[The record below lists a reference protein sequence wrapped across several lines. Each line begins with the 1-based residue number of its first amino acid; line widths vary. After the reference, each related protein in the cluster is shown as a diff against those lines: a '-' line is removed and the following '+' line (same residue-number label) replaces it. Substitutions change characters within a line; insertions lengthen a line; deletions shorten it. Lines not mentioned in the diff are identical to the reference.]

1 MTYSKDNPKV
11 LVISHNVFSGT
22 GNMGRTM
29 KDFLS
34 CVPPQNLAQLYFHSE
49 RPTVQCCQ
57 NYFRITDTDVLKSV
71 FSRKAAGTVFT
82 EEDIAE
88 NQNSR
93 TDKGLKAKVYQFSRR
108 RTPLIYLAR
117 NLMWSAGVWQNK
129 KLEQWIQDFSPDL
142 IFFASG
148 DYSFAYKVVCRI
160 AQKYELPVLTWCCDD
175 FYISR
180 TERQSFWYR
189 LNKKNLMKWARAV
202 MEKTDTIITISDKMA
217 KDYQKL
223 FHKRTVTLRI
233 SADMNTYSLPP
244 EKRSGIA
251 YIGNLGVN
259 RSIPLVN
266 FAGALAQLDNQDLDH
281 IDVYSNESNPE
292 ILKRIRSVQEIH
304 FKGALSGTQI
314 AQKLGVYRY
323 LLHIEAFDQSA
334 RNRTRYSLSTK
345 IGESLRSGA
354 CLIAYGPAE
363 LASMEYLK
371 EHSAAFVTESADIA
385 VCFIKESQYNQTQYR
400 KYIENAEA
408 LASECHDKAK
418 NESVMLELL
427 RQCRRKGDELR

>member
-1 MTYSKDNPKV
+1 MTYSKNNPKV
-11 LVISHNVFSGT
+11 LVISHNVFSEN
-22 GNMGRTM
+22 GNMGKTM

-34 CVPPQNLAQLYFHSE
+34 CVPPQDLAQLYFHSE

-71 FSRKAAGTVFT
+71 FSRKAGGTAFA
-82 EEDIAE
+82 EKDIAE

-93 TDKGLKAKVYQFSRR
+93 TDKGLTAKVYQFSRR

-117 NLMWSAGVWQNK
+117 NLMWSAGVWQSK
-129 KLEQWIQDFSPDL
+129 KLEQWIEDFSPDL

-160 AQKYELPVLTWCCDD
+160 AQKYDLPVVTWCCDD

-180 TERQSFWYR
+180 AEHQSLWYR
-189 LNKKNLMKWARAV
+189 LNKKSLMKWARTV

-233 SADMNTYSLPP
+233 SADLNQYSLPT

-259 RSIPLVN
+259 RSAPLVG
-266 FAGALAQLDNQDLDH
+266 FAKKLAQIDDQDLDH

-292 ILKRIRSVQEIH
+292 ILQQIRSVQEIH
-304 FKGALSGTQI
+304 FKGALAGTQI
-314 AQKLGVYRY
+314 AQKLGAYRY
-323 LLHIEAFDQSA
+323 LLHVEAFDQSA

-354 CLIAYGPAE
+354 CLITYGPEE
-363 LASMEYLK
+363 LASMEYLR
-371 EHSAAFVTESADIA
+371 EHGAAFVTESADAA
-385 VCFIKESQYNQTQYR
+385 VEFIKESQDDQTRYR
-400 KYIENAEA
+400 NYIKNAEA

-418 NESVMLELL
+418 NESIMLELL
-427 RQCRRKGDELR
+427 HQCRRKGDETE